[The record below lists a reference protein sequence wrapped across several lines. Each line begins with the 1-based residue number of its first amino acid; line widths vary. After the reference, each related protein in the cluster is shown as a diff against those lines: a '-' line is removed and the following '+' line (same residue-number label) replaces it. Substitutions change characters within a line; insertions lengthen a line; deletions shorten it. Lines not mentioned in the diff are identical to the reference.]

1 MNQEKTGKF
10 ISTCRKDKGLTQMQL
25 AEMLEVTNRAVSKW
39 ETGKSCPDV
48 SIMLELCGILGI
60 TVNELLSG
68 ERIVMEDYRKKAE
81 KNLIE
86 LQSKKEK
93 AQKTLLKAKFVWL
106 AMAVL
111 LIPVWFTI
119 HSFFPEKYI
128 NGAGF
133 FVLAVGLVTAAVYS
147 VSAGHEVLE
156 MKGRYMVKK
165 AIFMALFVAALYFVY
180 YWCTRYGLHR
190 WDAYSGTNVGYT
202 KLFGLQA
209 LLTFAAAKAFLS
221 DWPDRDFALGI
232 NAAACSVFMIMVFQ
246 IEILFSMTREASLAF
261 FSSVMREI
269 FNPGMFLL
277 HIAYGALI
285 NIGFKDIAA
294 WWPQDMR
301 AKLETA

>member
-1 MNQEKTGKF
+1 MNQQKMGRF

-81 KNLIE
+81 ENLIE

-93 AQKTLLKAKFVWL
+93 AQKTLLKVKFVWL

-133 FVLAVGLVTAAVYS
+133 FVLAVGLVISAVYS
-147 VSAGHEVLE
+147 VSVRHEIFEV
-156 MKGRYMVKK
+156 RDMVKK
-165 AIFMALFVAALYFVY
+165 ACFMALFVAALYFAY
-180 YWCTRYGLHR
+180 YWCTRYDLHR
-190 WDAYSGTNVGYT
+190 WDASPGAGVGYT

-232 NAAACSVFMIMVFQ
+232 NATACSVFMIMVFQ
-246 IEILFSMTREASLAF
+246 IEMLSSMTREVSLAF

-285 NIGFKDIAA
+285 YIVFKGIAA

>member
-1 MNQEKTGKF
+1 MNQQKMGRF

-81 KNLIE
+81 ENLIE

-93 AQKTLLKAKFVWL
+93 AQKTLLKVKFVWL
-106 AMAVL
+106 AIAVL

-133 FVLAVGLVTAAVYS
+133 FVLAVGLVIFAVYS
-147 VSAGHEVLE
+147 VSVRHEIFEV
-156 MKGRYMVKK
+156 RYMVKK
-165 AIFMALFVAALYFVY
+165 ACFMALFVAALYFVY
-180 YWCTRYGLHR
+180 YWCTLYDLHR
-190 WDAYSGTNVGYT
+190 WDACPGVDVGYI

-246 IEILFSMTREASLAF
+246 IEMLSAMTREASLTF
-261 FSSVMREI
+261 VMREI

-285 NIGFKDIAA
+285 YIVFKGIAA

>member
-1 MNQEKTGKF
+1 MNQQKMGRF

-81 KNLIE
+81 ENLIE

-93 AQKTLLKAKFVWL
+93 AQKTLLKVKFVWL
-106 AMAVL
+106 AVAVL

-133 FVLAVGLVTAAVYS
+133 FVLAVGLVIFAVYS
-147 VSAGHEVLE
+147 VSLRHEVLE
-156 MKGRYMVKK
+156 VKERYMIKK
-165 AIFMALFVAALYFVY
+165 MFFMALFVAALYFAY
-180 YWCTRYGLHR
+180 YWCTRYDLHR
-190 WDAYSGTNVGYT
+190 WDASPGADVGYI

-246 IEILFSMTREASLAF
+246 IEMLSAMTRETSLAF
-261 FSSVMREI
+261 FSFVMMEI

-277 HIAYGALI
+277 HIAYGALAYI
-285 NIGFKDIAA
+285 VFKGIAA

-301 AKLETA
+301 VKLETA

>member
-1 MNQEKTGKF
+1 MNQEKIGKF
-10 ISTCRKDKGLTQMQL
+10 ISTCRKDKGLTQRQL

-81 KNLIE
+81 ENLIE

-93 AQKTLLKAKFVWL
+93 AQKTLLKVKFAWL
-106 AMAVL
+106 ATAVL

-119 HSFFPEKYI
+119 HFFFPEKYI

-133 FVLAVGLVTAAVYS
+133 FVLAVGLVIFAVYS
-147 VSAGHEVLE
+147 VSVRHEVFE
-156 MKGRYMVKK
+156 VKERCMVKK
-165 AIFMALFVAALYFVY
+165 AFFMALFVAALYFAY
-180 YWCTRYGLHR
+180 DWCTRYGLHR
-190 WDAYSGTNVGYT
+190 WDAYPGADVGYV

-209 LLTFAAAKAFLS
+209 LLTFAAAKAFLTAL
-221 DWPDRDFALGI
+221 PDRDFALGM

-246 IEILFSMTREASLAF
+246 MEMLFAMTREDSLAF
-261 FSSVMREI
+261 VTFVMREI
-269 FNPGMFLL
+269 LNPGMFLL

-285 NIGFKDIAA
+285 YIAFKGVAA

-301 AKLETA
+301 EKPEPA